1 MAGDLNYQNWTQMH
15 CVEMRVDE
23 LQPQALTALHNLT
36 VVDGALKIA
45 KKEVELLNSDAA
57 FGNIRLLP

>member
-1 MAGDLNYQNWTQMH
+1 MH